1 MEEGIA
7 YANEPRIG
15 TSSEGGALNYAC
27 NTVPNDEA
35 KAYDVRSRIYTAYML
50 CSSVLC
56 VVPIIPYYISKELY
70 RRGRMVGAAISM
82 ELFLC
87 LRSVLAIE
95 LIFAKILL
103 IAFKKYP
110 TLLQGFFIPHLDLAV
125 LFLASMCTIPLS
137 IISMTWRYYC
147 VYEMVKSTQCGVC
160 HALLEQ
166 SYLRDIVYGMP
177 ALVSYSGRSG
187 PFFTHENVQRRRIY
201 DGDVAYEVYLY
212 CTSYLLLLPA
222 CMALLCNYFYR
233 KRRKAA
239 MSVVRVLSALSH
251 VLLVNIFLVATV
263 AYIAFLQVGS
273 PSLMGLRGDPISIA
287 ALVGILSSV
296 AILTGATAFCCYL
309 VRKGAC
315 SLDIEVPDNIARSVL
330 KFGILTTAVCNICE
344 LFVIRE
350 ELKDRNTAYP
360 WDKFAYEIFFRV
372 VTSILM
378 LPACFAQLSSELYT
392 VGKRKASAIADR
404 ACLFSEI
411 LLTNILVL
419 GALFTG
425 VLHIPCFSSVVSN
438 PAYVGFLAA
447 LAVSGAI
454 AVIAVIRDVLYITR
468 RSRGEGI
475 GWENVVL
482 YGARIESSVASF
494 GLLNLM
500 AQGTISLILLILG
513 KAESRE
519 TNSRIAHA
527 NHDIRV
533 GSAAFVHDNADA
545 GVLHSR

>member
-1 MEEGIA
+1 MEEGVA
-7 YANEPRIG
+7 YASGPQIG
-15 TSSEGGALNYAC
+15 TSSEDVLSRTC
-27 NTVPNDEA
+27 NTIPDDEA
-35 KAYDVRSRIYTAYML
+35 RVYDVRSRIYTAYML

-70 RRGRMVGAAISM
+70 RRGRMVGAAVSM

-95 LIFAKILL
+95 LIFAKVLL

-110 TLLQGFFIPHLDLAV
+110 TLLNGFFIPHLDLAV

-147 VYEMVKSTQCGVC
+147 VYEMVKNTQCGVC

-177 ALVSYSGRSG
+177 ALVSYSGCSG
-187 PFFTHENVQRRRIY
+187 PFFAHENVQRKKIY
-201 DGDVAYEVYLY
+201 DGYVAYEVYLY

-222 CMALLCNYFYR
+222 CMALLCNYFYH
-233 KRRKAA
+233 KRRKTA
-239 MSVVRVLSALSH
+239 MSVVRALSALSH
-251 VLLVNIFLVATV
+251 VLLVNIFLVATI

-273 PSLMGLRGDPISIA
+273 PPLMGLRGDPISIA

-296 AILTGATAFCCYL
+296 AILMGATAFCCYL

-315 SLDIEVPDNIARSVL
+315 SLDLEVPDNIARSVL

-350 ELKDRNTAYP
+350 EFRDSKTAYLGS
-360 WDKFAYEIFFRV
+360 KFAYEIFFRV
-372 VTSILM
+372 ITSVLM
-378 LPACFAQLSSELYT
+378 LPACLAQLSSELYAA
-392 VGKRKASAIADR
+392 GKRKASAIADR
-404 ACLFSEI
+404 VCLFSEI

-425 VLHIPCFSSVVSN
+425 VLHIPCLNSVVKN
-438 PAYVGFLAA
+438 PTYVGFLAA
-447 LAVSGAI
+447 LVVSSAI
-454 AVIAVIRDVLYITR
+454 LVIAVVCDALYITR
-468 RSRGEGI
+468 KSGEGGI
-475 GWENVVL
+475 GWENAVL
-482 YGARIESSVASF
+482 YDARIESSLANF

-500 AQGTISLILLILG
+500 ARGTISSVLFILG
-513 KAESRE
+513 KAESSE
-519 TNSRIAHA
+519 TDPRIAHA
-527 NHDIRV
+527 NYDIRI
-533 GSAAFVHDNADA
+533 GSAASIHDCVGA
-545 GVLHSR
+545 GVLHGR

>member
-7 YANEPRIG
+7 YASGPQIG
-15 TSSEGGALNYAC
+15 TPPQGGSVDYAC
-27 NTVPNDEA
+27 NTVPDDEA
-35 KAYDVRSRIYTAYML
+35 RAYDVRSRIYTAYML

-87 LRSVLAIE
+87 LRSILAIE

-110 TLLQGFFIPHLDLAV
+110 NLLKGFFIPHLDLAV
-125 LFLASMCTIPLS
+125 LFLASVCTIPLS

-147 VYEMVKSTQCGVC
+147 VYDMVKSTRCSVC
-160 HALLEQ
+160 YALLEQ

-187 PFFTHENVQRRRIY
+187 PFFTHENVQRKRIY

-222 CMALLCNYFYR
+222 CIALLCNYFYR
-233 KRRKAA
+233 KRRKTA
-239 MSVVRVLSALSH
+239 MSVMRALSALSH
-251 VLLVNIFLVATV
+251 VLLVNIVLVATV

-315 SLDIEVPDNIARSVL
+315 SLDLEVPDNIARSVL

-350 ELKDRNTAYP
+350 ELKDRNTAYSGNR
-360 WDKFAYEIFFRV
+360 FAYEIFFRM

-378 LPACFAQLSSELYT
+378 LPACFAQLSSELYAA
-392 VGKRKASAIADR
+392 GKRKASAIADR

-425 VLHIPCFSSVVSN
+425 VLHIPCFNSVVHN
-438 PAYVGFLAA
+438 PTCVAFLAA

-468 RSRGEGI
+468 KSGREGI

-482 YGARIESSVASF
+482 YNARIESSVASF

-500 AQGTISLILLILG
+500 TQGAIGLILLILG

-519 TNSRIAHA
+519 IDCRISHA
-527 NHDIRV
+527 SHYIKV
-533 GSAAFVHDNADA
+533 GSAASAHDNTGA
-545 GVLHSR
+545 GVLHGC